1 MENKKSGKKQRKS
14 TMNFPASSKFIEKL
28 TDSEKHS
35 KRKGSQAISEYPIT
49 NIDNNKYIY

>member
-28 TDSEKHS
+28 TDSKNIQKEKDL
-35 KRKGSQAISEYPIT
+35 KLLV
-49 NIDNNKYIY
+49 NIL